1 MIVEKLFP
9 APARVVF
16 LRTDANA
23 DLTNYNDLHPA
34 ERVVVS
40 RAVDNRKGEFG
51 DARWCAHQALRE
63 LGMDSASAILK
74 GEKGMPLWPEGYT
87 GSLTHTDGLRIAVA
101 APTDAL
107 RSVGIDAEPA
117 QPLPEGVLDQI
128 ARSPER
134 HWVDVQKAAGND
146 WADLLLFCAK
156 EATYKAWFPI
166 TMRWL
171 GFEDAEIDIRP
182 DGTFIAY
189 LLVRPTPVPFIE
201 GRWMVRAGYVCAATF
216 IRSSSARGL
225 EGGGAGDERRR

>member
-1 MIVEKLFP
+1 MIVNKLFP
-9 APARVVF
+9 SSARVVY
-16 LRTDANA
+16 LRTDANG
-23 DLTNYNDLHPA
+23 DLTNYNELHPE

-51 DARWCAHQALRE
+51 DARWCAHQALLE
-63 LGMDSASAILK
+63 LGMDSTSAILK
-74 GEKGMPLWPEGYT
+74 GEQGMPLWPEGYT
-87 GSLTHTDGLRIAVA
+87 GSLTHTDGLRVAVA

-134 HWVDVQKAAGND
+134 HWVDVQKAAGNY
-146 WADLLLFCAK
+146 WADRLLFCAK
-156 EATYKAWFPI
+156 EATYKAWFPM
-166 TMRWL
+166 TLRWL
-171 GFEDAEIDIRP
+171 GFEDAEIEIRP

-201 GRWMVRAGYVCAATF
+201 GRWLVRDDYVVAATYVPATQ
-216 IRSSSARGL
+216 R
-225 EGGGAGDERRR
+225 